1 MLEGL
6 PPNNAAHVMRLTC
19 DEETARR
26 VADIIVETFD
36 AAEAAAAAFED
47 EDGPRKDWKAVSWSV
62 EAYFGHAPDEEA
74 IRALVALAAGQAA
87 ADSACFAR
95 IETRDWVSNSLAGLQ
110 TVRAGRFLLHGAHD
124 RDAVRGN
131 DLAIEIEAALAFGTG
146 HHGST
151 RGCLLM
157 LDRLAKRRR
166 PKAVLDVG
174 TGSGVLAI
182 AAAKIFNA
190 PVRAGD
196 IDRIAVM
203 AANANA
209 RMNGVAHF
217 VRPVW
222 ARGLRHPALQ
232 SGAPYDLVFANI
244 LARPLC
250 RLAPSIKD
258 VLAPGGEVI
267 LSGLL
272 ACDVASVV
280 SAYRS
285 QALVLVE
292 RIDLDGWATLLMR
305 RGAKMNGDEGID
317 EHRCRRSV

>member
-36 AAEAAAAAFED
+36 PAEAAAAAFE
-47 EDGPRKDWKAVSWSV
+47 EGDGPRKDWKAQRWSV
-62 EAYFGHAPDEEA
+62 EAYFGRAPDEDAVRE
-74 IRALVALAAGQAA
+74 LVALAAGQAA
-87 ADSACFAR
+87 AKSACFAT
-95 IETRDWVSNSLAGLQ
+95 IEMRDWVSSSLAGLQ
-110 TVRAGRFLLHGAHD
+110 SVRAGRFLLHGAHD
-124 RDAVRGN
+124 RGAVRSN
-131 DLAIEIEAALAFGTG
+131 DLDIEIEAALAFGTG

-157 LDRLAKRRR
+157 LDSLARRR
-166 PKAVLDVG
+166 QPKAILDVG

-190 PVRAGD
+190 QVCAGD
-196 IDRIAVM
+196 IDHNAVM
-203 AANANA
+203 AARANV
-209 RMNGVAHF
+209 RLNGVAHY
-217 VRPVW
+217 VRPAW
-222 ARGLRHPALQ
+222 ARGLRHPVLQ
-232 SGAPYDLVFANI
+232 RGAPYDLVFANI

-250 RLAPSIKD
+250 RLAPSIKE
-258 VLAPGGEVI
+258 VLAPGGEVV

-272 ACDVASVV
+272 ACDVACVV

-285 QALVLVE
+285 QALVLVK

-305 RGAKMNGDEGID
+305 RGGATMHK
-317 EHRCRRSV
+317 

>member
-1 MLEGL
+1 MQSQMNLKIKYRESFRPFAPAVLAERVGEYFELDRPSPYMLIVAPVREELRKPLTKEEEALFGIEKL
-6 PPNNAAHVMRLTC
+6 NVPRSSIPAVTHVDYSARVQTVH
-19 DEETARR
+19 EETNPK
-26 VADIIVETFD
+26 FHSLL
-36 AAEAAAAAFED
+36 EAFSE
-47 EDGPRKDWKAVSWSV
+47 R
-62 EAYFGHAPDEEA
+62 
-74 IRALVALAAGQAA
+74 
-87 ADSACFAR
+87 
-95 IETRDWVSNSLAGLQ
+95 
-110 TVRAGRFLLHGAHD
+110 
-124 RDAVRGN
+124 
-131 DLAIEIEAALAFGTG
+131 
-146 HHGST
+146 
-151 RGCLLM
+151 
-157 LDRLAKRRR
+157 
-166 PKAVLDVG
+166 

-196 IDRIAVM
+196 IDRIAV
-203 AANANA
+203 ASANTNA
-209 RMNGVAHF
+209 RMNGVAHY

-272 ACDVASVV
+272 TCDVASVV

-285 QALVLVE
+285 QQLALVE
-292 RIDLDGWATLLMR
+292 RIDLDGWATLRMR
-305 RGAKMNGDEGID
+305 RGTE
-317 EHRCRRSV
+317 RSI